1 MRSFPGCRSLFL
13 VQSKTCN
20 IRRFCSGIKLE
31 NTMSA
36 MWRSFGSAARKAAV
50 CLNGSSGY
58 GRAATSQAATSGSGT
73 TVSDP
78 PPPPPPAEKSHFG
91 GLKVEDSIWQELS
104 SHLSTLSSLD
114 GFCFFCFHHQAH
126 CQILQIANSPF
137 PRSPFPSQPSAFCSS
152 FGLSE
157 LSLCLSATGLLG
169 KNACGSGYAFD
180 VHIHGC
186 DGAWGHTSV

>member
-13 VQSKTCN
+13 VQTKTCN

-31 NTMSA
+31 STMSA
-36 MWRSFGSAARKAAV
+36 MWRSFRSAARKAAV

-58 GRAATSQAATSGSGT
+58 GRSAISQAATSGSGT

-78 PPPPPPAEKSHFG
+78 PPPPPPAEKSLFG
-91 GLKVEDSIWQELS
+91 GLKVEDSIWRELS

-114 GFCFFCFHHQAH
+114 GFCFFFCFLHQAH

-137 PRSPFPSQPSAFCSS
+137 PSQPSAFCQA
-152 FGLSE
+152 L
-157 LSLCLSATGLLG
+157 
-169 KNACGSGYAFD
+169 
-180 VHIHGC
+180 V
-186 DGAWGHTSV
+186 